1 MLVVDRRD
9 DPGAYAP
16 GANRAEVQAEL
27 ERHHFQ
33 HAGAYE
39 STAVP
44 AQVEVEVP
52 PTNTGQAQGQGP
64 AATEDSNPNSSMHMH
79 GGGVTCITQTP
90 GPAALLELLL
100 ERVWGVKL

>member
-16 GANRAEVQAEL
+16 GANRAEVKAEL
-27 ERHHFQ
+27 ERHHFK
-33 HAGAYE
+33 HAGEYE

-52 PTNTGQAQGQGP
+52 PTNTGQDQCQGP
-64 AATEDSNPNSSMHMH
+64 AATED
-79 GGGVTCITQTP
+79 
-90 GPAALLELLL
+90 
-100 ERVWGVKL
+100 